1 MKSIGAKIISITE
14 GEVSP
19 IASEADVMLKVTPP
33 ETIYV
38 GGMITIFS
46 ILEILVNGLMIFD
59 VENVSKRL
67 EDFDKMSSQFYSFIE
82 DEKD

>member
-1 MKSIGAKIISITE
+1 
-14 GEVSP
+14 
-19 IASEADVMLKVTPP
+19 
-33 ETIYV
+33 
-38 GGMITIFS
+38 MITIFS